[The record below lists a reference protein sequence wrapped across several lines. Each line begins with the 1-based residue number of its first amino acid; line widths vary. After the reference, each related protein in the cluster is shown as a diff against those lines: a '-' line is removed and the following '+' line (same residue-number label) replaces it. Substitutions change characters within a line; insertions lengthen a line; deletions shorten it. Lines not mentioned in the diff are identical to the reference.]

1 MNANSIGNRNATRK
15 LTADDVR
22 IIREAHEFKQAEIQR
37 LNSQFSAKG
46 LAEKFE
52 VHQRT
57 IEKVIGYETWRHVH
71 AS

>member
-46 LAEKFE
+46 LAEKF
-52 VHQRT
+52 
-57 IEKVIGYETWRHVH
+57 
-71 AS
+71 